1 MKTIV
6 ITRPGPAAA
15 KFWQRLDADVSGKFR
30 PIFAPLLEIVAV
42 EADID
47 LRGVGG
53 LVFSSVNAVE
63 QFARRWSERNLAAWC
78 VGDATRDAAVGAG
91 FNAVSAGGDSADL
104 DNLIRKMANKTTGTL
119 LHVRG
124 VHSTSLAL
132 PSVVIYDQVAK
143 SMDATAL
150 AQLKTGVDVVTFFS
164 PRTARLFG
172 ETAVG
177 RGWNFGD
184 TTAVC
189 LSAAIAQEVSRVGF
203 GRVIACDRPSM
214 ASMMDQL
221 RRLV

>member
-6 ITRPGPAAA
+6 ITRPEPAAA
-15 KFWQRLDADVSGKFR
+15 KFWQRLDAEMSGKFR

-47 LRGVGG
+47 LRGVEG
-53 LVFSSVNAVE
+53 LVFSSANAVE
-63 QFARRWSERNLAAWC
+63 QFARRWTERNLTAWC
-78 VGDATRDAAVGAG
+78 VGDSTRDAAVAAG

-104 DNLIRKMANKTTGTL
+104 DNLIGKMAKATSGTL

-132 PSVVIYDQVAK
+132 PSVVIYDQLAK
-143 SMDATAL
+143 SIDPTAL
-150 AQLKTGVDVVTFFS
+150 AKLKTGVDVATFFS
-164 PRTARLFG
+164 SRTARLFG
-172 ETAVG
+172 ETTVG

-189 LSAAIAQEVSRVGF
+189 LSTAIAREVSSVGF
-203 GRVIACDRPSM
+203 GRIIACDRPNM

-221 RRLV
+221 GRLV